1 MKFKILLFSLLIST
15 FTFSQNF
22 EEQWKEVMQLEL
34 DGKTKSADEI
44 VTKIYKKANRKNNE
58 PEIIKCFFYKS
69 KFLQVLDENAS
80 EKIMLDIRKEIKN
93 ASKPSKGVLNYIYA
107 QLLTKYL
114 NKNGTNIY
122 KRTPIQDNTS
132 QDFLTWSYFDFTNE
146 IEKAYDESIKYKAE
160 LRQTSVKD
168 YKEIFEISPY
178 LDGTNYSLYDFLSQ
192 KYVSYFGSK
201 TNFWEIKSKS
211 NSDELITDFYG
222 TTSDFTKLK
231 GNEFNQKSLEKLVTF
246 FQEKEFYALSQNKD
260 LSDLYIFNRIQFFHD
275 NFNSHKPYINSLTF
289 LLKSTTNENLK
300 QDIRVKLAYSYYIN
314 ANKINNKDYF
324 VKALELT
331 EDVLN
336 HKNNNNALAN
346 ATSLKNTILGK
357 SLNITLNKVLYPNQ
371 NARAL
376 VYFKNIDSIKISYY
390 RFPIESNF
398 GSVKS
403 KPIKDS
409 LVADFISKNK
419 PIKTYF
425 RVLPNKR
432 DYFANSTEILL
443 EKIEAG
449 NYLVV
454 LTPEKIDEDYAP
466 ILSYENIFVTN
477 MMFHEEY
484 SNKTD
489 DFYIYDRKTGKPLE
503 NVLVRNNEKTIVS
516 NEDGK
521 ASFAK
526 RNYTKHE
533 SKESELFFIKDS
545 DTLRSTYTK
554 RELYDYEDSSEDFD
568 YFDAKANVFF
578 DRAIYR
584 PGQKVY
590 YKGVLLQKKNNK
602 KSVVPFVTVKVTI
615 EDSNNNT
622 LKEYEVQTNEFGSFS
637 GEFEIPKNILNGEFS
652 LHIEEPKNFENDK
665 KYYNV
670 KEEEHSFWD
679 NVNFEKNWYGFQFK
693 VEEYKRPTFEI
704 KFDNIKENY
713 TIGDTLKITGNVKT
727 LAGSNVT
734 GAKVVWNINK
744 DAYMTEYFPNQE
756 SENIT
761 IENITDENGNFSISL
776 VATDSILKN
785 NEIKT
790 INYDIEVA
798 ITDLNGETKEAK
810 KYVRVGQKTLELY
823 TILKRA
829 LYKEDKNS
837 LIIKA
842 ENLNNYPINTKG
854 EITFYEIKN
863 KEYLFK
869 RQFQFPETQTMSRT
883 EFETLF
889 PHEPYNESDIAK
901 EKKLVKTIPFDT
913 QNGNSIDLNFL
924 KKFNKGNYSYI
935 ITALD
940 TKKDTVTYESTFNL
954 YSRIDVKSKEELFT
968 YKIDNSKSKDFVVIE
983 FQSEIPNLYITT
995 RAYENDKKYY
1005 FKTIQLINGKTILK
1019 VNKTRNQE
1027 KYYHYHFVTFYE
1039 NKLHYNETKLE
1050 LDNPILD
1057 NNLELEIVNVRNKVE
1072 PGSVENWSF
1081 KIKNQK
1087 YESEVLAS
1095 MYDSSLDLFAKK
1107 NWENTFFRSQTKYP
1121 NFPNLYNL
1129 NNFENIATC
1138 EFKFASAFSNFTIQR
1153 IEKPEINWYGFEYLY
1168 ISNNWEQKKYQKALE
1183 SVAEIPE
1190 NANLITGVVSDELGP
1205 IAGAN
1210 VVVQGTTRGTTTDF
1224 DGNFEIF
1231 ALSGETL
1238 VFSYTGKKTITQV
1251 INAPV
1256 LNITLKDD
1264 VLTGRDIEVIGAL
1277 GIKRKQDA
1285 ITSSNQVISGEEL
1298 AQDSNQNVIQSL
1310 TGKVSGLTIETTN
1323 NGVNSTTKIVLRGNR
1338 SVSGN
1343 NAALVVIDG
1352 VISDAN
1358 TLQSLN
1364 PEDIHETSVLKGA
1377 QGAALYGEQGVNGVI
1392 IVTTKQGLQQVAQV
1406 KTRTNFNETAFFY
1419 PHLTT
1424 DSEGKVNFKFTT
1436 PESLTK
1442 WKLRM
1447 YAHNKKAETGY
1458 LEADI
1463 ISQKDLMIMPNMP
1476 RFVREKDS
1484 ITLTAK
1490 VANLTNETKSGIA
1503 LLQLFDATTGKSI
1516 DIETLNSKNTK
1527 NFNCKAKE
1535 NAAVSWTISIPEG
1548 LQGLQYKIIAKSG
1561 NFSDGEENILPV
1573 LSNSI
1578 LVTESIPLWVREKS
1592 KKEVVFENLKNN
1604 DSKTLRNHL
1613 FTLEYTSNPVW
1624 MAIQSLPYLMEYE
1637 HECAEQTF
1645 SRYYANFIA
1654 KEIISSNPKV
1664 ESVFESW
1671 KKEGKAK
1678 SKLEINEELK
1688 SILLA
1693 ETPWYFDADEDAKNK
1708 RLALLFDL
1716 NTLKESSEGTLK
1728 KLEDKIMPS
1737 GGFPWFS
1744 GGYESRYITQHILAG
1759 LGHLDKLFPNSDS
1772 DFSTITK
1779 KAIPYLDANF
1789 IENKKLNKLY
1799 SPTYNPTD
1807 IHYLYTR
1814 SFYLKQYP
1822 ISKPLDSIIK
1832 VDLANLKKKWL
1843 DYSLYQKG
1851 MMALVMHRFNEKEF
1865 AKKIITHLKETSA
1878 SNENDGMYWIDNRS
1892 GYYWY
1897 ESKIETQ
1904 ALIIEAFAE
1913 IENNTKS
1920 IDAMKVWLIRNKQSK
1935 SWSTTKSTSEA
1946 IYALLLQGTDWTT
1959 VKDNTKFKIG
1969 NEKILS
1975 QKLSNKDKEA
1985 ETGYIKMS
1993 WNASE
1998 ISKEMATISV
2008 DNKSEVPGYGG
2019 VYWQYFENL
2028 EKIKSDTK
2036 GETQIQK
2043 EIFKNVTTKNGTE
2056 LVPIEKE
2063 SLKVGD
2069 LITVRLTI
2077 KTEVDLE
2084 YVHLKDL
2091 RASCFEP
2098 KNVISEYKWDG
2109 LSYYMSTKD
2118 VATHFFFD
2126 SIKKGTYIIDYEVRV
2141 TNSGSFNNGI
2151 ATLQSMYAPEF
2162 SSHSK
2167 SDKIKI
2173 N

>member
-15 FTFSQNF
+15 FSFSQNF

-44 VTKIYKKANRKNNE
+44 VTKIYKKANRKNIE

-80 EKIMLDIRKEIKN
+80 EKIVLDIRKEIKK
-93 ASKPSKGVLNYIYA
+93 ASKPSKGILNYIYA

-114 NKNGTNIY
+114 NKNATNIY

-132 QDFLTWSYFDFTNE
+132 QDFLTWSLSEFHAE

-178 LDGTNYSLYDFLSQ
+178 LDGANYSLYDFLSD

-201 TNFWEIKSKS
+201 TNFWEIKSNAKYE
-211 NSDELITDFYG
+211 ELVSLFYG
-222 TTSDFTKLK
+222 TTSDFIKLK
-231 GNEFNQKSLEKLVTF
+231 GNEFNQKSLEKLVTI
-246 FQEKEFYALSQNKD
+246 FQEKEFYALSQKKD
-260 LSDLYIFNRIQFFHD
+260 LSDIYVFNRIQFFHN

-289 LLKSTTNENLK
+289 LLKSNANEDLK
-300 QDIRVKLAYSYYIN
+300 QDIRVKLAYFYYIN
-314 ANKINNKDYF
+314 ANKTVNKDYF
-324 VKALELT
+324 IKALELT
-331 EDVLN
+331 EEVLSN
-336 HKNNNNALAN
+336 NNNNNALSN
-346 ATSLKNTILGK
+346 ATSIKNTILGK
-357 SLNITLNKVLYPNQ
+357 SLSITLNKVLYPNQ

-390 RFPIESNF
+390 RFPVEYDF
-398 GSVKS
+398 WLG
-403 KPIKDS
+403 KPKKVKDS
-409 LVADFISKNK
+409 LINNFISKNK
-419 PIKTYF
+419 PTKSYF
-425 RVLPNKR
+425 KVLPNKG
-432 DYFANSTEILL
+432 DYYANSTEILL
-443 EKIEAG
+443 EKIDSG

-454 LTPEKIDEDYAP
+454 LTPEKMNEDEAP

-477 MMFHEEY
+477 IIFHKEY
-484 SNKTD
+484 SDKTD
-489 DFYIYDRKTGKPLE
+489 DFFIYDRKTGKPYE
-503 NVLVRNNEKTIVS
+503 NIIVRNNEQTILS
-516 NEDGK
+516 NKDGK

-526 RNYTKHE
+526 RNYNKNE
-533 SKESELFFIKDS
+533 SKESKLFFIKDT
-545 DTLRSTYTK
+545 DTISSFYTK
-554 RELYDYEDSSEDFD
+554 SELDDNDYSDDYE

-584 PGQKVY
+584 PGQKVH
-590 YKGVLLQKKNNK
+590 YKGVMLQKKDRK

-622 LKEYEVQTNEFGSFS
+622 LNEYEVQTNGFGSFS

-652 LHIEEPKNFENDK
+652 LHIEEPDNFENDK
-665 KYYNV
+665 KYYDE
-670 KEEEHSFWD
+670 KEDEHRFWD
-679 NVNFEKNWYGFQFK
+679 NVDFEEKWEGFPFR

-704 KFDNIKENY
+704 KFDEVKECY
-713 TIGDTLKITGNVKT
+713 TIGDTLKISGNVKT
-727 LAGSNVT
+727 LAGSNVS

-744 DAYMTEYFPNQE
+744 DVYMTEYYSNQE
-756 SENIT
+756 SEIIT

-776 VATDSILKN
+776 IATDSILKN
-785 NEIKT
+785 DEIRN
-790 INYDIEVA
+790 INYEIEVA
-798 ITDLNGETKEAK
+798 ITDLNGETKEAE
-810 KYVRVGQKTLELY
+810 KYVRVGQETLEISASIKHY
-823 TILKRA
+823 
-829 LYKEDKNS
+829 LYKEEKNS
-837 LIIKA
+837 LVIKA
-842 ENLNNYPINTKG
+842 ENLNGYQVPTKG

-889 PHEPYNESDIAK
+889 PNEPYNERDIAK
-901 EKKLVKTIPFDT
+901 EKKLVKTISFDT
-913 QNGNSIDLNFL
+913 KDGNSIDLNFL
-924 KKFNKGNYSYI
+924 KDLKNGSYTFTI
-935 ITALD
+935 SALD
-940 TKKDTVTYESTFNL
+940 IKKDTVAYESEFKLN
-954 YSRIDVKSKEELFT
+954 SKVEIKSKEKLFT
-968 YKIDNSKSKDFVVIE
+968 YKIDSKSKDFVTIE

-1005 FKTIQLINGKTILK
+1005 FETIQLINGKAILK
-1019 VNKTRNQE
+1019 VNKTRNHE
-1027 KYYHYHFVTFYE
+1027 KEYYYHFVTFYE
-1039 NKLHYNETKLE
+1039 NYLHHDQQRI
-1050 LDNPILD
+1050 DNLIVD
-1057 NNLELEIVNVRNKVE
+1057 NNLELEIVNIRNKVE
-1072 PGSVENWSF
+1072 PGSIENWSF

-1087 YESEVLAS
+1087 LESEVLAS

-1107 NWENTFFRSQTKYP
+1107 NWENTFFRNQTQYP
-1121 NFPNLYNL
+1121 NFPNLYEL
-1129 NNFENIATC
+1129 NSFENQIVC
-1138 EFKFASAFSNFTIQR
+1138 EFKFTSVFSNYTIQR
-1153 IEKPEINWYGFEYLY
+1153 IDNPQINWYGFEYLY
-1168 ISNNWEQKKYQKALE
+1168 ISNDWEQRKYQKVLE
-1183 SVAEIPE
+1183 AVGEIPE
-1190 NANLITGVVSDELGP
+1190 NANLITGVISDELGP
-1205 IAGAN
+1205 IAGVN

-1231 ALSGETL
+1231 ALKGEVL
-1238 VFSYTGKKTITQV
+1238 VFTYTGKKTLTQV
-1251 INAPV
+1251 INAHV
-1256 LNITLKDD
+1256 VNAALTDD
-1264 VLTGRDIEVIGAL
+1264 VVSGRNIEVIGAI

-1285 ITSSNQVISGEEL
+1285 VTSSNQIISGEEL
-1298 AQDSNQNVIQSL
+1298 FQDSDQNVIQSL
-1310 TGKVSGLTIETTN
+1310 AGKVSGLTIETTN
-1323 NGVNSTTKIVLRGNR
+1323 NGVNSSTRIVLRGNR
-1338 SVSGN
+1338 SISGN

-1358 TLQSLN
+1358 TLQNLK

-1476 RFVREKDS
+1476 RFVRENDS
-1484 ITLTAK
+1484 ITVTAK
-1490 VANLTNETKSGIA
+1490 VANLTNEAKSGIA

-1516 DIETLNSKNTK
+1516 DVETLNSKNTK

-1535 NAAVSWTISIPEG
+1535 NVAVSWTISIPEG

-1578 LVTESIPLWVREKS
+1578 LVTENIPLWVREKN

-1671 KKEGKAK
+1671 KKEGKTK
-1678 SKLEINEELK
+1678 SKIEINEELK

-1693 ETPWYFDADEDAKNK
+1693 ETPWFFDADEDAKNK

-1716 NTLKESSEGTLK
+1716 NTLKESSEATLK
-1728 KLEDKIMPS
+1728 KLEDKMMPS

-1744 GGYESRYITQHILAG
+1744 GGHESRYITQHILAG
-1759 LGHLDKLFPNSDS
+1759 LGHLDKLFPKSDT
-1772 DFSTITK
+1772 DFSRIIK
-1779 KAIPYLDANF
+1779 KAIPYIDAKF
-1789 IENKKLNKLY
+1789 IENSKFNKLN
-1799 SPTYNPTD
+1799 SITYNNTD
-1807 IHYLYTR
+1807 LHYLYTR
-1814 SFYLKQYP
+1814 SFYLKQNP
-1822 ISKPLDSIIK
+1822 ISKQVDSIIK
-1832 VDLANLKKKWL
+1832 LDLANLKKKWL
-1843 DYSLYQKG
+1843 DYSLYEKG

-1865 AKKIITHLKETSA
+1865 AKKIINHLKETSA

-1913 IENNTKS
+1913 IENDTKS

-1935 SWSTTKSTSEA
+1935 NWSTTKSTSEA
-1946 IYALLLQGTDWTT
+1946 VYALLLQGTDWTT

-1985 ETGYIKMS
+1985 ETGYIKMNWS
-1993 WNASE
+1993 ASE
-1998 ISKEMATISV
+1998 ITKEMATISV

-2043 EIFKNVTTKNGTE
+2043 EIFKNVTAKNGTE
-2056 LVPIEKE
+2056 LAPIEKE

-2069 LITVRLTI
+2069 LITIRLTI

-2098 KNVISEYKWDG
+2098 VNVISEYKWEG
-2109 LSYYMSTKD
+2109 VSYYMSTKD

-2126 SIKKGTYIIDYEVRV
+2126 SIKRGTYVIDYEVRV

>member
-15 FTFSQNF
+15 FSFSQNF

-44 VTKIYKKANRKNNE
+44 VTKIYKKASRKSNE

-80 EKIMLDIRKEIKN
+80 EKIILDIRKEIKK

-114 NKNGTNIY
+114 NKNATNIY
-122 KRTPIQDNTS
+122 KRTPIQGNTS
-132 QDFLTWSYFDFTNE
+132 QDFLTWSYFDFSNE
-146 IEKAYDESIKYKAE
+146 IEKVYDESVKYKSE

-168 YKEIFEISPY
+168 YKEIFEIPPY
-178 LDGTNYSLYDFLSQ
+178 LDGGNYSLYDFLSD
-192 KYVSYFGSK
+192 KYIAFLSSK
-201 TNFWEIKSKS
+201 VNIYNIQNEILLSETSALFYEKG
-211 NSDELITDFYG
+211 DDFI
-222 TTSDFTKLK
+222 KLD
-231 GNEFNQKSLEKLVTF
+231 NQKVKNKNFQKIVSL
-246 FQEKEFYALSQNKD
+246 FQEKEIYAKNKNQNLSEQYYFERLLYFNNRIKNKELFLNKLTSLVKEINQSFLKQNIRIELASFYHSEGYNYKKKENVIKALEYIESILSQKENYNALSQAEY
-260 LSDLYIFNRIQFFHD
+260 L
-275 NFNSHKPYINSLTF
+275 
-289 LLKSTTNENLK
+289 
-300 QDIRVKLAYSYYIN
+300 
-314 ANKINNKDYF
+314 
-324 VKALELT
+324 
-331 EDVLN
+331 
-336 HKNNNNALAN
+336 KNN
-346 ATSLKNTILGK
+346 ILGK
-357 SLNITLNKVLYPNQ
+357 SLDITVNKLMYQNQ
-371 NARAL
+371 NYRAF
-376 VYFKNIDSIKISYY
+376 VNFKNIDTIKVSY
-390 RFPIESNF
+390 FKLP
-398 GSVKS
+398 VKNYNWFENYS
-403 KPIKDS
+403 KSTKDS
-409 LVADFISKNK
+409 LIHDFMSKNQAV
-419 PIKTYF
+419 KTYF
-425 RVLPNKR
+425 RTLPKGKQ
-432 DYFANSTEILL
+432 YFNSSTEILL
-443 EKIEAG
+443 DKMDVGSYLIVIESG
-449 NYLVV
+449 TNPNVSETIKSYQH
-454 LTPEKIDEDYAP
+454 
-466 ILSYENIFVTN
+466 ILVTN
-477 MMFHEEY
+477 ITYHTNHNDKEDVF
-484 SNKTD
+484 
-489 DFYIYDRKTGKPLE
+489 FIYDRKTGKPME
-503 NVLVRNNEKTIVS
+503 NVIVRNDEKSTQTNKNGKAIFLKRKFKKDEKNFSKLYFIKNNDTIVT
-516 NEDGK
+516 EYYKGQ
-521 ASFAK
+521 
-526 RNYTKHE
+526 
-533 SKESELFFIKDS
+533 LFDADRLDKDN
-545 DTLRSTYTK
+545 L
-554 RELYDYEDSSEDFD
+554 
-568 YFDAKANVFF
+568 DAKANVFF

-590 YKGVLLQKKNNK
+590 YKGIIIQNKNKK
-602 KSVVPFVTVKVTI
+602 KSVVPYLSVSVRI
-615 EDSNNNT
+615 EDVNGKT
-622 LKEYEVQTNEFGSFS
+622 IKEYDVQTNEFGSFS
-637 GEFEIPKNILNGEFS
+637 GEFNIPKDILTGEFS
-652 LHIEEPKNFENDK
+652 LIVDEPEDYEVDK
-665 KYYNV
+665 KYYDE
-670 KEEEHSFWD
+670 KEDEHSFWN
-679 NVNFEKNWYGFQFK
+679 NVNFNDYESFNFK

-704 KFDNIKENY
+704 TFDDIKESY
-713 TIGDTLKITGNVKT
+713 IIGDTLKIKGNAKT

-734 GAKVVWNINK
+734 DAKVKYSISKSVH
-744 DAYMTEYFPNQE
+744 DFDFHFSEYDFE
-756 SENIT
+756 KET
-761 IENITDENGNFSISL
+761 ITDKEGNFEIVL
-776 VATDSILKN
+776 TANDELLKN
-785 NEIKT
+785 SQIAGITFRLNI
-790 INYDIEVA
+790 D
-798 ITDLNGETKEAK
+798 ITDLNGETKTAK
-810 KYVRVGQKTLELY
+810 KEIYVNHKTLKLFTVVANEY
-823 TILKRA
+823 F
-829 LYKEDKNS
+829 KEDSNKLTINS
-837 LIIKA
+837 T
-842 ENLNNYPINTKG
+842 NYNQYPIDCKG
-854 EITFYEIKN
+854 EIKIYQIKEKSFLINRYSYPEIQTLPKEEFKALFPYEPYEISD
-863 KEYLFK
+863 L
-869 RQFQFPETQTMSRT
+869 
-883 EFETLF
+883 
-889 PHEPYNESDIAK
+889 ES
-901 EKKLVKTIPFDT
+901 EKKLVKTISFDT
-913 QNGNSIDLNFL
+913 QKSREIKLDFL
-924 KKFNKGNYSYI
+924 KTLDLSKYQTEISVI
-935 ITALD
+935 D
-940 TKKDTVTYESTFNL
+940 TKGDTTQITNDFILNSKIKPYLKNKELYTF
-954 YSRIDVKSKEELFT
+954 KT
-968 YKIDNSKSKDFVVIE
+968 IDNPNLNHFEIE
-983 FQSEIPNLYITT
+983 FYSVIPDLFITT
-995 RAYENDKKYY
+995 RAYENTEE
-1005 FKTIQLINGKTILK
+1005 FHLETIQLVNGKAVLK
-1019 VNKTRNQE
+1019 IQKKYNKNNNYQFQFVSFWENSAYE
-1027 KYYHYHFVTFYE
+1027 KNYAI
-1039 NKLHYNETKLE
+1039 NKIGNISN
-1050 LDNPILD
+1050 LDF
-1057 NNLELEIVNVRNKVE
+1057 EIVSMRNKIE
-1072 PGSVENWSF
+1072 PGSSENWIF
-1081 KIKNQK
+1081 KIKDQK
-1087 YESEVLAS
+1087 LESEILAS
-1095 MYDSSLDLFAKK
+1095 MYDSSLDFFAKR
-1107 NWENTFFRSQTKYP
+1107 NWQNVEFYDYSTYP
-1121 NFPNLYNL
+1121 NKPQFFSYN
-1129 NNFENIATC
+1129 NN
-1138 EFKFASAFSNFTIQR
+1138 SNFIKMKFYSYQVYSIR
-1153 IEKPEINWYGFEYLY
+1153 YPYKNIPKPEINWYGFDFHGEVNYSL
-1168 ISNNWEQKKYQKALE
+1168 IEKKYKKELE
-1183 SVAEIPE
+1183 KYSKIPDGVR
-1190 NANLITGVVSDELGP
+1190 LISGVVLDDLGP

-1210 VVVQGTTRGTTTDF
+1210 VVIKGTTRGTTTDF
-1224 DGNFEIF
+1224 DGNYEIL
-1231 ALSGETL
+1231 AKANE
-1238 VFSYTGKKTITQV
+1238 VIIISYTGKKTETEV
-1251 INAPV
+1251 VKFSSSIN
-1256 LNITLKDD
+1256 IYLKDD

-1285 ITSSNQVISGEEL
+1285 VTSSNQIIKGEEL
-1298 AQDSNQNVIQSL
+1298 AQDTNQNALQSL
-1310 TGKVSGLTIETTN
+1310 AGKVSGLTIETTN

-1338 SVSGN
+1338 SISGN

-1364 PEDIHETSVLKGA
+1364 PELIHETSVLKGA

-1490 VANLTNETKSGIA
+1490 VANLTNEAKSGIA
-1503 LLQLFDATTGKSI
+1503 LLQLYDATTGKSI

-1535 NAAVSWTISIPEG
+1535 NVAVSWTISIPEG

-1654 KEIISSNPKV
+1654 KQIIESNPKV
-1664 ESVFESW
+1664 ASVLESW
-1671 KKEGKAK
+1671 KNEGKTK

-1693 ETPWYFDADEDAKNK
+1693 ETPWFFNADEDSKNK
-1708 RLALLFDL
+1708 QLALLFDL
-1716 NTLKESSEGTLK
+1716 NKLKESSAATLK

-1759 LGHLDKLFPNSDS
+1759 LGHLDKIFPNSDS
-1772 DFSTITK
+1772 DFDNITK
-1779 KAIPYLDANF
+1779 KVIPYLDASF
-1789 IENKKLNKLY
+1789 IESKRLNKFH

-1807 IHYLYTR
+1807 IHYLYAR
-1814 SFYLKQYP
+1814 SFYLKKYP
-1822 ISKPLDSIIK
+1822 VSKQLDSIIK
-1832 VDLANLKKKWL
+1832 VDLGNLKKKWL

-1851 MMALVMHRFNEKEF
+1851 MMALVMNRYNEKEF

-1878 SNENDGMYWIDNRS
+1878 SNENDGMYWIANQS

-1959 VKDNTKFKIG
+1959 IKDNTKFKIG

-1975 QKLSNKDKEA
+1975 QKLSKKDKEA
-1985 ETGYIKMS
+1985 ETGYIKMN

-1998 ISKEMATISV
+1998 ISKDMATISV

-2028 EKIKSDTK
+2028 ENIKSDAK
-2036 GETQIQK
+2036 EETQIKK
-2043 EIFKNVTTKNGTE
+2043 ELYKTVATKNGTE

-2069 LITVRLTI
+2069 LITIRLTI

-2098 KNVISEYKWDG
+2098 KNVISEYKWEG

-2126 SIKKGTYIIDYEVRV
+2126 SIKSGTYIIDYEVRV

>member
-15 FTFSQNF
+15 FSFSQNF

-34 DGKTKSADEI
+34 DGKTKSANEI
-44 VTKIYKKANRKNNE
+44 VTKIYKKASRKKNE
-58 PEIIKCFFYKS
+58 PEVIKCFFYKS

-80 EKIMLDIRKEIKN
+80 EKILLDIKKEIKK
-93 ASKPSKGVLNYIYA
+93 ASKPSKGILNYIYA

-114 NKNGTNIY
+114 NKNATNIY

-132 QDFLTWSYFDFTNE
+132 QDFLTWSLSEFHAE
-146 IEKAYDESIKYKAE
+146 IEKAYDESVKYKVE
-160 LRQTSVKD
+160 LRQNSVKD

-178 LDGTNYSLYDFLSQ
+178 LDGVNYSLYDFLSD
-192 KYVSYFGSK
+192 KYISYFGSK
-201 TNFWEIKSKS
+201 TNFWEIKSNTKYE
-211 NSDELITDFYG
+211 ELISLFYG

-231 GNEFNQKSLEKLVTF
+231 GNEFNQKSLEKLVAI
-246 FQEKEFYALSQNKD
+246 FQENELYTLSQNKD
-260 LSDLYIFNRIQFFHD
+260 LSDLYIFNRIQFFHG

-300 QDIRVKLAYSYYIN
+300 QDIRVKLAYFYYIN
-314 ANKINNKDYF
+314 ANKSINKDYF
-324 VKALELT
+324 IKTLELT
-331 EDVLN
+331 DEVLN
-336 HKNNNNALAN
+336 QKINNNALAN
-346 ATSLKNTILGK
+346 ATSIKNTILGK
-357 SLNITLNKVLYPNQ
+357 SLNISLNKVLYPNQ

-390 RFPIESNF
+390 RFPVEYDF
-398 GSVKS
+398 WLG
-403 KPIKDS
+403 KPKKVKDS
-409 LVADFISKNK
+409 LINNFIFKNK
-419 PIKTYF
+419 PNKSYF
-425 RVLPNKR
+425 KVLPNKG

-454 LTPEKIDEDYAP
+454 FTPEKVDDDSAT
-466 ILSYENIFVTN
+466 ILSYENVFVTN
-477 MMFHEEY
+477 MMFYEDFSDK
-484 SNKTD
+484 SN
-489 DFYIYDRKTGKPLE
+489 DFYIYDRKTGKPYE
-503 NVLVRNNEKTIVS
+503 NIVVRNNEKAVVS
-516 NEDGK
+516 DKDGK

-526 RNYTKHE
+526 RKFNRYE
-533 SKESELFFIKDS
+533 SRESELYFIKDT
-545 DTLRSTYTK
+545 DTIRRFYTK
-554 RELYDYEDSSEDFD
+554 GELDDNDFD
-568 YFDAKANVFF
+568 DDNQFFDAKSNVFF

-590 YKGVLLQKKNNK
+590 YKGVMLQKKDRK

-615 EDSNNNT
+615 EDSKNNT

-637 GEFEIPKNILNGEFS
+637 GEFEIPKNILNGEFT
-652 LHIEEPKNFENDK
+652 LHVEEPDNFEKDK
-665 KYYNV
+665 KYYDE
-670 KEEEHSFWD
+670 KEDEHRFWD
-679 NVNFEKNWYGFQFK
+679 NVDFEKKWDGFTFK

-704 KFDNIKENY
+704 KFDEIKESY
-713 TIGDTLKITGNVKT
+713 TIGDTLKISGNVKT

-734 GAKVVWNINK
+734 GAKVVWNVDK
-744 DAYMTEYFPNQE
+744 DVYMTEYFPNQE
-756 SENIT
+756 SEIIT
-761 IENITDENGNFSISL
+761 IENVTDENGNFSISL

-785 NEIKT
+785 NEIRQ
-790 INYDIEVA
+790 ISYDIEVA

-810 KYVRVGQKTLELY
+810 KYVRVGQKVLELDASV
-823 TILKRA
+823 KRN
-829 LYKEDKNS
+829 LYKEEKNS
-837 LIIKA
+837 LVIKA
-842 ENLNNYPINTKG
+842 ENLNGYPVPTKG
-854 EITFYEIKN
+854 EIAFYELKK
-863 KEYLFK
+863 KEYLFQ
-869 RQFQFPETQTMSRT
+869 RQFQFPENQTISRT
-883 EFETLF
+883 EFESLF
-889 PHEPYNESDIAK
+889 PYEPYDQSDVQL
-901 EKKLVKTIPFDT
+901 EKKLVKTISFDT
-913 QNGNSIDLNFL
+913 KDGNSIDLNFL
-924 KKFNKGNYSYI
+924 KDLKNGRYTFT

-940 TKKDTVTYESTFNL
+940 IKKDTITYESEFKLN
-954 YSRIDVKSKEELFT
+954 SKVDIRSKEELFT
-968 YKIDNSKSKDFVVIE
+968 YKIDSKSKDFVTIE

-995 RAYENDKKYY
+995 RAYENDIKYY
-1005 FKTIQLINGKTILK
+1005 FKTIQLINGKAILK

-1027 KYYHYHFVTFYE
+1027 KDYRYHFITFYE
-1039 NKLHYNETKLE
+1039 NKLHYDETR
-1050 LDNPILD
+1050 LDNIIVE
-1057 NNLELEIVNVRNKVE
+1057 NNLELEIINIRNKVE
-1072 PGSVENWSF
+1072 PGSFENWSF

-1087 YESEVLAS
+1087 LESEVLAS

-1107 NWENTFFRSQTKYP
+1107 NWENTFFGSQTNYP
-1121 NFPNLYNL
+1121 RFPDHYNFNRY
-1129 NNFENIATC
+1129 ENIGVC
-1138 EFKFASAFSNFTIQR
+1138 EFKFTSVFSNYTTQR
-1153 IEKPEINWYGFEYLY
+1153 IDNPQINWYGFEYLY
-1168 ISNNWEQKKYQKALE
+1168 ISNNWEYRKYQKALE
-1183 SVAEIPE
+1183 AVAEIPE
-1190 NANLITGVVSDELGP
+1190 NADLITGVISDELGP

-1231 ALSGETL
+1231 ALPGETL
-1238 VFSYTGKKTITQV
+1238 VFSYTGKKTETFF
-1251 INAPV
+1251 INTPV
-1256 LNITLKDD
+1256 VNVSLKDD
-1264 VLTGRDIEVIGAL
+1264 ILSGRDVEVVGAV
-1277 GIKRKQDA
+1277 GIKKRQDA
-1285 ITSSNQVISGEEL
+1285 ITSSNQIISGDDL
-1298 AQDSNQNVIQSL
+1298 AQDGNVDILGSL
-1310 TGKVSGLTIETTN
+1310 AGKASGLTIQYDTLS
-1323 NGVNSTTKIVLRGNR
+1323 NGKVMLRGNR
-1338 SVSGN
+1338 SINGN
-1343 NAALVVIDG
+1343 NEVLVVIDG
-1352 VISDAN
+1352 VISDAS
-1358 TLQSLN
+1358 TLQNLK
-1364 PEDIHETSVLKGA
+1364 PEAIHEVSVLKGA
-1377 QGAALYGEQGVNGVI
+1377 QGAALYGEQGLNGVI

-1490 VANLTNETKSGIA
+1490 VTNLTNETKSGIA

-1654 KEIISSNPKV
+1654 KEIIESNPKV
-1664 ESVFESW
+1664 ASVLESW
-1671 KKEGKAK
+1671 KNEGKTK

-1693 ETPWYFDADEDAKNK
+1693 ETPWFFDADEDSKNK
-1708 RLALLFDL
+1708 QLALLFDL
-1716 NTLKESSEGTLK
+1716 NKLKECSDATLK

-1772 DFSTITK
+1772 DFDNITK
-1779 KAIPYLDANF
+1779 KAIPYLDAKF
-1789 IENKKLNKLY
+1789 IESKKLNKLY
-1799 SPTYNPTD
+1799 SPTYNHTD
-1807 IHYLYTR
+1807 IHYLYAR

-1822 ISKPLDSIIK
+1822 VSKQLDSIIK
-1832 VDLANLKKKWL
+1832 VDLGNLKKKWL
-1843 DYSLYQKG
+1843 DYPLYHKG
-1851 MMALVMHRFNEKEF
+1851 MMALVMNRFNEKEF

-1878 SNENDGMYWIDNRS
+1878 SNENDGMYWIGNLN

-1913 IENNTKS
+1913 VENDTKS

-1969 NEKILS
+1969 SEKILS
-1975 QKLSNKDKEA
+1975 QKLSKKDKEA
-1985 ETGYIKMS
+1985 ETGYIKMN
-1993 WNASE
+1993 WNAAE

-2028 EKIKSDTK
+2028 ENIKSDAK
-2036 GETQIQK
+2036 GETQIKK
-2043 EIFKNVTTKNGTE
+2043 ELYKTVTTKNGTE
-2056 LVPIEKE
+2056 LVQIRNEP
-2063 SLKVGD
+2063 LKVGD
-2069 LITVRLTI
+2069 LITIRLTI

-2098 KNVISEYKWDG
+2098 KNVISEYKWEG

-2126 SIKKGTYIIDYEVRV
+2126 SIESGTYIIDYEVRV
-2141 TNSGSFNNGI
+2141 TNSGSFDNGI

-2167 SDKIKI
+2167 SDKVKV

>member
-15 FTFSQNF
+15 LSFSQHF
-22 EEQWKEVMQLEL
+22 EEQWKKVMQLEL

-58 PEIIKCFFYKS
+58 PEVIKCFFYKS

-80 EKIMLDIRKEIKN
+80 EKIILDIIKEIKK

-114 NKNGTNIY
+114 NKNAANIY
-122 KRTPIQDNTS
+122 KRTPIQNNTS
-132 QDFLTWSYFDFTNE
+132 EDFLTWSYQDFTNE
-146 IEKAYDESIKYKAE
+146 IEKAYDESVKYKIE
-160 LRQTSVKD
+160 LRQASVKD

-178 LDGTNYSLYDFLSQ
+178 LDGANYSLYDFLSD

-201 TNFWEIKSKS
+201 TNFWEIKS
-211 NSDELITDFYG
+211 NPNYEEFIPLFYG
-222 TTSDFTKLK
+222 INSDFTKLM
-231 GNEFNQKSLEKLVTF
+231 GNKFNQKNIEKLITI
-246 FQEKEFYALSQNKD
+246 FQEKEFYALNQNKD
-260 LSDLYIFNRIQFFHD
+260 LLDLYVFNRVQFFHN

-289 LLKSTTNENLK
+289 LLKSTTNENSK
-300 QDIRVKLAYSYYIN
+300 QDIRVKLAYFYYIN
-314 ANKINNKDYF
+314 ANKVSNKDYYI
-324 VKALELT
+324 KALELA
-331 EDVLN
+331 EEVLSQ
-336 HKNNNNALAN
+336 KNNNNALAN
-346 ATSLKNTILGK
+346 ATSIKNTILGK
-357 SLNITLNKVLYPNQ
+357 SLSVTLNKVLYPNQ

-376 VYFKNIDSIKISYY
+376 VNFKNIDSIKISYY
-390 RFPIESNF
+390 RFPAEHDFWFS
-398 GSVKS
+398 KT

-409 LVADFISKNK
+409 LVTNFFYKNK
-419 PIKTYF
+419 PVKTYF
-425 RVLPNKR
+425 KVLPNKG
-432 DYFANSTEILL
+432 DHFVNSTEILL

-454 LTPEKIDEDYAP
+454 LTPEKMDENDAP

-477 MMFHEEY
+477 IMFHKEY
-484 SNKTD
+484 SDKTD
-489 DFYIYDRKTGKPLE
+489 DFFIYDRKTGKPLE
-503 NVLVRNNEKTIVS
+503 NIVVRNNEKTILS
-516 NEDGK
+516 NKDGK

-526 RNYTKHE
+526 RNYNKYE
-533 SKESELFFIKDS
+533 SKESELFFIKDT
-545 DTLRSTYTK
+545 DTISGFYTK
-554 RELYDYEDSSEDFD
+554 GELDDYDYSDDDYE

-590 YKGVLLQKKNNK
+590 YKGVMLQKKDHK
-602 KSVVPFVTVKVTI
+602 KSVVPFVTVKVKI
-615 EDSNNNT
+615 EDSKNNT
-622 LKEYEVQTNEFGSFS
+622 LEEYEVQTNEFGSFS
-637 GEFEIPKNILNGEFS
+637 GEFVIPKDILNGEFS
-652 LHIEEPKNFENDK
+652 LHIEEPDNFENDK
-665 KYYNV
+665 KYYDE

-679 NVNFEKNWYGFQFK
+679 NVNFEKNWYGFQFR

-704 KFDNIKENY
+704 KFDEIKESY
-713 TIGDTLKITGNVKT
+713 TIGDTLKISGNVKT

-734 GAKVVWNINK
+734 GAKVVWNIDK
-744 DAYMTEYFPNQE
+744 DVYMTEYFPNQE
-756 SENIT
+756 SEIIT
-761 IENITDENGNFSISL
+761 IENVTDENGNFSITL

-785 NEIKT
+785 NEIRH
-790 INYDIEVA
+790 ISYDIEVA

-810 KYVRVGQKTLELY
+810 KYARVGQKVLELDA
-823 TILKRA
+823 TVKRN
-829 LYKEDKNS
+829 LYKEEKNS
-837 LIIKA
+837 LTIKA
-842 ENLNNYPINTKG
+842 ENLNGYPVPTKG
-854 EITFYEIKN
+854 EIAFYEVKK
-863 KEYLFK
+863 KEYLFE
-869 RQFQFPETQTMSRT
+869 RQFDFPETQTMLRT
-883 EFETLF
+883 EFESLF
-889 PHEPYNESDIAK
+889 PHEPYNKEDLQL

-913 QNGNSIDLNFL
+913 KNGNSIDLNFL
-924 KKFNKGNYSYI
+924 KDLRNGKYHYT

-940 TKKDTVTYESTFNL
+940 IKNDTVTYNNEFILDSKVDI
-954 YSRIDVKSKEELFT
+954 RSKEKLFT
-968 YKIDNSKSKDFVVIE
+968 YKIDSKSKDYVTIE

-1005 FKTIQLINGKTILK
+1005 FETIQLINGKAILK
-1019 VNKTRNQE
+1019 VNKTRNHE
-1027 KYYHYHFVTFYE
+1027 KGYYYHFVTFYE
-1039 NKLHYNETKLE
+1039 NKSHYNQYKI
-1050 LDNPILD
+1050 DNLIIE
-1057 NNLELEIVNVRNKVE
+1057 NNLELEIINIRNKVE

-1081 KIKNQK
+1081 KIKNHK
-1087 YESEVLAS
+1087 LESEVLAS

-1107 NWENTFFRSQTKYP
+1107 NWENIFFRNQAQYP
-1121 NFPNLYNL
+1121 NYPDLYEINY
-1129 NNFENIATC
+1129 FENRIVC
-1138 EFKFASAFSNFTIQR
+1138 EFKFTSVFSNYTIQR
-1153 IEKPEINWYGFEYLY
+1153 IDNPQINWYGFEFLNM
-1168 ISNNWEQKKYQKALE
+1168 SNNWEQRKYQKALE
-1183 SVAEIPE
+1183 AVAEIPE
-1190 NANLITGVVSDELGP
+1190 NANLITGVISDELGP

-1231 ALSGETL
+1231 ALPGETL

-1251 INAPV
+1251 INAQV
-1256 LNITLKDD
+1256 VNIDLKDD
-1264 VLTGRDIEVIGAL
+1264 VLTGRNVEVVGAI
-1277 GIKRKQDA
+1277 GIKKRQDV
-1285 ITSSNQVISGEEL
+1285 ITSSNQIINGDDL

-1310 TGKVSGLTIETTN
+1310 AGRVSGLTIETTN
-1323 NGVNSTTKIVLRGNR
+1323 NGINSTTRIVLRGNR
-1338 SVSGN
+1338 SISGN
-1343 NAALVVIDG
+1343 NVALVVIDG

-1364 PEDIHETSVLKGA
+1364 PELIHEVSVLKGA

-1392 IVTTKQGLQQVAQV
+1392 IVTTKQGLQQVTQV

-1490 VANLTNETKSGIA
+1490 VINLTNEAKSGIA

-1516 DIETLNSKNTK
+1516 DVETLNSKNTK

-1535 NAAVSWTISIPEG
+1535 NVAVSWTISIPEG

-1654 KEIISSNPKV
+1654 KQIIESNPKV
-1664 ESVFESW
+1664 ASVLESW
-1671 KKEGKAK
+1671 KNEGKTK

-1693 ETPWYFDADEDAKNK
+1693 ETPWFFDADEDSQNK
-1708 RLALLFDL
+1708 QLALLFDL
-1716 NTLKESSEGTLK
+1716 NKLKESSDATLK

-1759 LGHLDKLFPNSDS
+1759 LGHLDKLFPDSDS
-1772 DFSTITK
+1772 DFDNITK

-1789 IENKKLNKLY
+1789 IESKRLNKLY
-1799 SPTYNPTD
+1799 SPRYNHTD
-1807 IHYLYTR
+1807 IHYLYAR

-1822 ISKPLDSIIK
+1822 VSKQLDSMIK
-1832 VDLANLKKKWL
+1832 VDLVNLKKEWL
-1843 DYSLYQKG
+1843 NYPLYQKG
-1851 MMALVMHRFNEKEF
+1851 LMALVMHRYNEKEF

-1878 SNENDGMYWIDNRS
+1878 SIENDGMYWIANQS

-1913 IENNTKS
+1913 IENDTKS

-1959 VKDNTKFKIG
+1959 IKDNTKFKIG
-1969 NEKILS
+1969 SEKILS
-1975 QKLSNKDKEA
+1975 QKLTTKDKEA

-1998 ISKEMATISV
+1998 ISKDMATISV

-2028 EKIKSDTK
+2028 EKIKSDHK

-2043 EIFKNVTTKNGTE
+2043 EIFKNVTTKAGTE
-2056 LVPIEKE
+2056 LVPITKE
-2063 SLKVGD
+2063 TLKVGD
-2069 LITVRLTI
+2069 LITIRLTI

-2098 KNVISEYKWDG
+2098 KNVISEYKWEG

-2126 SIKKGTYIIDYEVRV
+2126 SIKRGTYIIDYEVRV

-2167 SDKIKI
+2167 SEKVKI

>member
-1 MKFKILLFSLLIST
+1 MKYKILLFVLLIST
-15 FTFSQNF
+15 LSFSQNF

-44 VTKIYKKANRKNNE
+44 VTKIYRKANRKNNE
-58 PEIIKCFFYKS
+58 PTIIKCFFYKS

-80 EKIMLDIRKEIKN
+80 EKIILDIKEEIKE

-107 QLLTKYL
+107 QLLNKYL
-114 NKNGTNIY
+114 IKNSTKIY
-122 KRTPIQDNTS
+122 NRTPIQNNKS
-132 QDFLTWSYFDFTNE
+132 QDFLTWSYHDFISE
-146 IEKAYDESIKYKAE
+146 IEKAYEESVKYKLE
-160 LRQTSVKD
+160 LRQVSVKD

-178 LDGTNYSLYDFLSQ
+178 LDGKNYSLYDFLSE
-192 KYVSYFGSK
+192 KYLNYFGSK
-201 TNFWEIKSKS
+201 INFWKIINDS
-211 NSDELITDFYG
+211 NQEELIAPFYDIN
-222 TTSDFTKLK
+222 SNFSKLK
-231 GNEFNQKSLEKLVTF
+231 SHEFNQKNLEKVIAI
-246 FQEKEFYALSQNKD
+246 FQEKETYAVSQSKD
-260 LSDLYIFNRIQFFHD
+260 LSDLYIFNRVRFFH
-275 NFNSHKPYINSLTF
+275 NHLNSKKHYINSLTL
-289 LLKSTTNENLK
+289 LLKSSTNENVK
-300 QDIRVKLAYSYYIN
+300 QDIKVSLASFYYTN
-314 ANKINNKDYF
+314 ANKVNNKDYL

-331 EDVLN
+331 ENVLN
-336 HKNNNNALAN
+336 QKINSNALAN
-346 ATSLKNTILGK
+346 ALSIKNTILEK
-357 SLNITLNKVLYPNQ
+357 YLSINLNKVLYPNQ

-390 RFPIESNF
+390 RLPIESNF
-398 GSVKS
+398 WFAKS
-403 KPIKDS
+403 KQIKDS
-409 LVADFISKNK
+409 LVTNFISKNK
-419 PIKTYF
+419 PIKSYF
-425 RVLPNKR
+425 KVLPNKG
-432 DYFANSTEILL
+432 DHFENSTEILL

-449 NYLVV
+449 NYLVL

-466 ILSYENIFVTN
+466 ILTYENILVTS
-477 MMFHEEY
+477 MMFHDEY
-484 SNKTD
+484 SDKTD

-503 NVLVRNNEKTIVS
+503 NVLIRNNEKNIFSNKEGKVS
-516 NEDGK
+516 IEKETLNNEI
-521 ASFAK
+521 
-526 RNYTKHE
+526 
-533 SKESELFFIKDS
+533 SKETELFFIKDS
-545 DTLRSTYTK
+545 DTIKKMYTK
-554 RELYDYEDSSEDFD
+554 RGLYNYNYSSEEFEN
-568 YFDAKANVFF
+568 FEAKANVFF

-590 YKGVLLQKKNNK
+590 FKGILLQKKALK
-602 KSVVPFVTVKVTI
+602 KSVVPFVSVKVII
-615 EDSNNNT
+615 EDSKNKT
-622 LKEYEVQTNEFGSFS
+622 IKEYEIQTNEFGSFS
-637 GEFEIPKNILNGEFS
+637 GEFEIPKNILNSEFS
-652 LHIEEPKNFENDK
+652 LHVEEPNNFEKDK
-665 KYYNV
+665 KYYDEKEKEHIFWNNV
-670 KEEEHSFWD
+670 DFQTKWD
-679 NVNFEKNWYGFQFK
+679 GYKFR

-704 KFDNIKENY
+704 KFDEIKERY
-713 TIGDTLKITGNVKT
+713 TIGDTLKISGNVKT

-734 GAKVVWNINK
+734 DAKVVWNVNRSV
-744 DAYMTEYFPNQE
+744 YLTEYYPNQE
-756 SENIT
+756 NQNIT
-761 IENITDENGNFSISL
+761 IENVTDENGNFSISL
-776 VATDSILKN
+776 IAADSILKN
-785 NEIKT
+785 NKIRY
-790 INYDIEVA
+790 INYNIEVA
-798 ITDLNGETKEAK
+798 ITDLNGETKVAK
-810 KYVRVGQKTLELY
+810 KNVRVGQKTLELSASV
-823 TILKRA
+823 KKH
-829 LYKEDKNS
+829 LYKEDTNN

-842 ENLNNYPINTKG
+842 ENLNKYPIHTKG
-854 EITFYEIKN
+854 EITFYEIK
-863 KEYLFK
+863 KKDYLFQ
-869 RQFQFPETQTMSRT
+869 RQFQFPETQIMSRS
-883 EFETLF
+883 EFELLF
-889 PHEPYNESDIAK
+889 PHEPYDQSDVIS
-901 EKKLVKTIPFDT
+901 EKKIVKTIPFDT

-924 KKFNKGNYSYI
+924 KELKKGSYSFI

-940 TKKDTVTYESTFNL
+940 IKKDTITYESQFNL
-954 YSRIDVKSKEELFT
+954 DSKVDIRSKEELFT
-968 YKIDNSKSKDFVVIE
+968 YKIDSKSNDFVTIE
-983 FQSEIPNLYITT
+983 FQSEVPNLYITT

-1005 FKTIQLINGKTILK
+1005 FATIQLVNGMGILK

-1027 KYYHYHFVTFYE
+1027 KDYYYHFVSFYE
-1039 NKLHYNETKLE
+1039 NKLLYHETQLNNITKE
-1050 LDNPILD
+1050 
-1057 NNLELEIVNVRNKVE
+1057 NNLDLEIINIRNKVE
-1072 PGSVENWSF
+1072 PGSNENWSF

-1087 YESEVLAS
+1087 IESEVLAS
-1095 MYDSSLDLFAKK
+1095 MYDSSLDIFAKK
-1107 NWENTFFRSQTKYP
+1107 EWENTFFVNQNRHP
-1121 NFPNLYNL
+1121 DFPSIYKFINY
-1129 NNFENIATC
+1129 ENIEEC
-1138 EFKFASAFSNFTIQR
+1138 NFKFTSFSTNYSTQKIDNPR
-1153 IEKPEINWYGFEYLY
+1153 INWYGFEYLF
-1168 ISNNWEQKKYQKALE
+1168 ISNDWEYKTYQKALIA
-1183 SVAEIPE
+1183 VAEIPE

-1210 VVVQGTTRGTTTDF
+1210 VVVQGTIRGTTTDF

-1231 ALSGETL
+1231 ALPGETL
-1238 VFSYTGKKTITQV
+1238 VFSYTGKRTTTRL
-1251 INAPV
+1251 INNSIIYMS
-1256 LNITLKDD
+1256 LNDD
-1264 VLTGRDIEVIGAL
+1264 VLQGSEVVVTAY
-1277 GIKRKQDA
+1277 GIVKETKKLA
-1285 ITSSNQVISGEEL
+1285 YATKKVIDENEL
-1298 AQDSNQNVIQSL
+1298 SQYENQNVL
-1310 TGKVSGLTIETTN
+1310 TALAGSVSGLNIITA
-1323 NGVNSTTKIVLRGNR
+1323 NSSNPSTMVTLRGYRSLSSENKALIVVDGKIV
-1338 SVSGN
+1338 SGDY
-1343 NAALVVIDG
+1343 L
-1352 VISDAN
+1352 N
-1358 TLQSLN
+1358 TLTPNSIFEIQIIKDS
-1364 PEDIHETSVLKGA
+1364 EAT
-1377 QGAALYGEQGVNGVI
+1377 ALYGNEGKNGVI
-1392 IVTTKQGLQQVAQV
+1392 IITTKNALKELAQV

-1476 RFVREKDS
+1476 RFVRENDS
-1484 ITLTAK
+1484 ITVTAK
-1490 VANLTNETKSGIA
+1490 VANLTNEAKSGIA

-1516 DIETLNSKNTK
+1516 DVETLNGKNTK

-1535 NAAVSWTISIPEG
+1535 NVAVSWTISIPEG

-1578 LVTESIPLWVREKS
+1578 LVTENIPLWVREKS

-1654 KEIISSNPKV
+1654 KQIIESNPKV
-1664 ESVFESW
+1664 ASVLESW
-1671 KKEGKAK
+1671 KNQGKTK

-1693 ETPWYFDADEDAKNK
+1693 ETPWFFDADEDAKNK
-1708 RLALLFDL
+1708 QLAVLFDL
-1716 NTLKESSEGTLK
+1716 NKLKESSDATFK
-1728 KLEDKIMPS
+1728 KLEDKMMPS
-1737 GGFPWFS
+1737 GGFPWFN
-1744 GGYESRYITQHILAG
+1744 GGNESRYITQHILAG
-1759 LGHLDKLFPNSDS
+1759 LGHLDKLFSNSDNNF
-1772 DFSTITK
+1772 DNITK
-1779 KAIPYLDANF
+1779 KAIPYLDVKF
-1789 IENKKLNKLY
+1789 IESKRLNKLS
-1799 SPTYNPTD
+1799 SPSYNPTD

-1822 ISKPLDSIIK
+1822 ISKQIDSIIK
-1832 VDLANLKKKWL
+1832 VDLADLKKKWL

-1878 SNENDGMYWIDNRS
+1878 TNENDGMYWIDNRN

-1913 IENNTKS
+1913 IENDTKS
-1920 IDAMKVWLIRNKQSK
+1920 IDAMKVWLIRNKQIK
-1935 SWSTTKSTSEA
+1935 NWNTTKSTSEA

-1969 NEKILS
+1969 SEKILS
-1975 QKLSNKDKEA
+1975 QKLTTKDKEA
-1985 ETGYIKMS
+1985 ETGYIKMN

-2028 EKIKSDTK
+2028 EKIKSDNK

-2043 EIFKNVTTKNGTE
+2043 EIFKNVTTKAGTE
-2056 LVPIEKE
+2056 LVPITKE
-2063 SLKVGD
+2063 TLKVGD
-2069 LITVRLTI
+2069 LITIRLTI

-2098 KNVISEYKWDG
+2098 VNVISKYIWDG
-2109 LSYYMSTKD
+2109 ASYYMSTKD

-2126 SIKKGTYIIDYEVRV
+2126 SIKQGTYIIDYEVRI

-2167 SDKIKI
+2167 SEKVKI